1 MKTVDKIVRAGS
13 ICGGWILLGTAAFI
27 TLDVVL
33 RNTLTVTIPAV
44 YEITEELLMVFFI
57 YLGMASARH
66 VAVDFLVIRLP
77 SSVRKKVEAAA
88 LAIGFIFITGLFIGA
103 GYKLSSSVRLAEGT
117 ECELG
122 YPLWPAR
129 LIVMAGLGILA
140 LVQVTAFLKEI
151 KRGSS

>member
-1 MKTVDKIVRAGS
+1 MKTTDKIVQVGS
-13 ICGGWILLGTAAFI
+13 ICGGWILLGTAVFI

-33 RNTLTVTIPAV
+33 RNTLSVTIPAV

-88 LAIGFIFITGLFIGA
+88 LAIGSIFIIGLFIGA
-103 GYKLSSSVRLAEGT
+103 GYKLSTSVRLAEGT

-129 LIVMAGLGILA
+129 LIVMAGLGLLA
-140 LVQVTAFLKEI
+140 LVQVTAFLKEV
-151 KRGSS
+151 KSGSS